1 MADTWVREFLVCREH
16 DFVFLYSLLLAAN
29 TRVFVQI
36 NGTAWLNKFSPRYCI
51 PLPSF

>member
-1 MADTWVREFLVCREH
+1 MADTWVREFLVCCEH

-36 NGTAWLNKFSPRYCI
+36 NGTALLNKFSSRFCV
-51 PLPSF
+51 PLLSF